1 MGERLAGG
9 TMTETAVS
17 DFTVLAGAGGSWR
30 AGLPTAL
37 ELADDILG
45 KAIRNREVAEE
56 LRQWCRADHT
66 KRRHPYD
73 YLRFESLMAV
83 IAEIIDPRLV
93 VLRCLERAQKPSPL
107 QRRLADMAAAGAL
120 LITPNFDD
128 LLERALYDSL
138 RESDRAGVRAP
149 VTVDAHSRTVLPPGA
164 VPVVKLHGSLISHRG
179 GRGRRVATQV
189 QATPEQIIAHSPGL
203 MLTGRAAA
211 RLREAVNGR
220 TLLMVGYSASDD
232 LDVVPALRATLPA
245 RVIWVDHSNA
255 KVVTRFAPDS
265 ASGNAS
271 RDDLLRTWSAN
282 GVQVAAL
289 RGATEIVLGSLGF
302 GAIAMPERT
311 GLPWR
316 DDITAWVD
324 QHRNS
329 IGNGMALAGML
340 WGQLERW
347 DAKRNALLHAHR
359 PRGTIEQLGWTRSRR
374 AYELAQTGFLS
385 NEPDPQV
392 RRWGRAAQKYA
403 REEGDR
409 QAEAMALLLLGRQAA
424 SNDDYDKAIDLHRQ
438 AMDAVP
444 KSTIVYAQAA
454 ERCANAL
461 VFVQRPREALALTD
475 PIMRLLGGPGGSI
488 DTLVDA
494 HQTRGL
500 ACRALGRMR
509 RAVGEFGKAAAI
521 SERFSMEQQH
531 FAARSM
537 LGVTLWLLGDLDHG
551 REALLAGLAAAAR
564 SDAYP
569 TEVAT
574 AHHYLARLE
583 RSAGRPQAALDHLAQ
598 AAKILQGG
606 QAGPGTEPLRML
618 NKLLFAELY
627 ACTGDKAK
635 AAKLLQSATRGR
647 QIPGGQP
654 EAMAALV
661 QHILQPTRATAAEL
675 DRCLGKVRHQE
686 AAVYVDLALT
696 LARHGTADTTLAAHV
711 ERAKAHARRWARP

>member
-1 MGERLAGG
+1 MYQGIDAPLEMAI
-9 TMTETAVS
+9 S
-17 DFTVLAGAGGSWR
+17 DLTVLVGAGGSWR

-37 ELADDILG
+37 ELADDILD
-45 KAIRNREVAEE
+45 KAIRNGDLAEE
-56 LRQWCRADHT
+56 LRQWCRADHAQ
-66 KRRHPYD
+66 RRHAYD

-83 IAEIIDPRLV
+83 IAEIIDPRLG
-93 VLRCLERAQKPSPL
+93 VLRCLERAQRPSQL
-107 QRRLADMAAAGAL
+107 QRRLAELAAGGAL

-138 RESDRAGVRAP
+138 RESDQPDVRTP
-149 VTVDAHSRTVLPPGA
+149 MTVNAYSRTGLAPGA
-164 VPVVKLHGSLISHRG
+164 VPVVKLHGSLVSHGG
-179 GRGRRVATQV
+179 GRGRRVAAQV
-189 QATPEQIIAHSPGL
+189 EATPERIIAHSPGL
-203 MLTGRAAA
+203 TLKGRAAA
-211 RLREAVNGR
+211 RLRAAVNGR
-220 TLLMVGYSASDD
+220 TLLVVGYSASDD
-232 LDVVPALRATLPA
+232 LDVVPALRATCPA

-255 KVVTRFAPDS
+255 SQVTPFTPHP

-271 RDDLLRTWSAN
+271 RDDLLLSWSAN
-282 GVQVAAL
+282 GAQVAAL

-302 GAIAMPERT
+302 GGIAMPDRSR
-311 GLPWR
+311 LPWR
-316 DDITAWVD
+316 DDVTAWTG
-324 QHRNS
+324 QHQAR
-329 IGNGMALAGML
+329 IGSGMAFAGML

-347 DAKRNALLHAHR
+347 DAKRNALLRADR

-374 AYELAQTGFLS
+374 AYELAQTAFLS

-392 RRWGRAAQKYA
+392 LRWGRAARKYA
-403 REEGDR
+403 REDGDR
-409 QAEAMALLLLGRQAA
+409 QAEATAFLLLGRQAA
-424 SNDDYDKAIDLHRQ
+424 SNDDYGKAINLYHQ

-444 KSTIVYAQAA
+444 KASIVYAQAA

-461 VFVQRPREALALTD
+461 VFVQRLREALALTD
-475 PIMRLLGGPGGSI
+475 QIMSILGGPDGSI

-509 RAVGEFGKAAAI
+509 RAAGEFGQAAAI

-537 LGVTLWLLGDLDHG
+537 QGVTSWLLGNVDHG

-583 RSAGRPQAALDHLAQ
+583 RSADRPQAALGHLAQ
-598 AAKILQGG
+598 AARILQGG
-606 QAGPGTEPLRML
+606 QAGPGAGPLRVL

-627 ACTGDKAK
+627 ACTGDQANAVKFLENAI
-635 AAKLLQSATRGR
+635 QEG
-647 QIPGGQP
+647 QMPGGQP
-654 EAMAALV
+654 EATAALV

-675 DRCLGKVRHQE
+675 DRCLEKVRHHE

-696 LARHGTADTTLAAHV
+696 LARHGTADAALAAHV
-711 ERAKAHARRWARP
+711 ERAKAQKRRWTRP